1 MEVENVRLVKKAI
14 KGSKGAFEKLVQQHY
29 ERIYRTAYLY
39 VHNEEDALDVVQE
52 ATYQA
57 YKSIHSLKHPEYFMT
72 WLTRI
77 VIRCAG
83 QFIKKRNNVISMS
96 DEYLSNLPE
105 ESNSDIEESS
115 QLLHAIQQLRVS
127 YRAAIILFYYN
138 DYSIKMISQE
148 MDIPENTVKTYLR
161 RGKAELKKLLKSEE
175 DTCHG

>member
-1 MEVENVRLVKKAI
+1 MEKESLRLVKKAN
-14 KGSKGAFEKLVQQHY
+14 KGSKRAFEKLVQQHY

-52 ATYQA
+52 AAYQA

-83 QFIKKRNNVISMS
+83 QLIKKKNNVIPMS

-105 ESNSDIEESS
+105 ESNSGIEESS
-115 QLLHAIQQLRVS
+115 QLLHAIQQLRVN
-127 YRAAIILFYYN
+127 YRTAIILFFYY
-138 DYSIKMISQE
+138 DYSIKMISKE
-148 MDIPENTVKTYLR
+148 MDIPENTVKTYLS
-161 RGKAELKKLLKSEE
+161 RGKAELKKLINSEE
-175 DTCHG
+175 DKCHG